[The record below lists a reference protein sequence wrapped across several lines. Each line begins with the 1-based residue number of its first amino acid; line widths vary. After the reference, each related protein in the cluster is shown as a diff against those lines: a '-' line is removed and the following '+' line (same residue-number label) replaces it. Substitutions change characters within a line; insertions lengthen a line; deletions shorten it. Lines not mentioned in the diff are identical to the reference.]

1 MEDTAF
7 TLQPVV
13 IEICSGSAGLSAA
26 LRRLGFQVF
35 AIDHSANRHSPK
47 VRTLVI
53 DVSNSQQLE
62 LLESLLMFSK
72 PFYVHLG
79 LPCGTCSRARE
90 KPMPKSLGGHMGP
103 QPLRDANNLMGLP
116 HLQGSDLVKVTLAN
130 KLYRA
135 AVLVLLWC
143 YKLGCL
149 VSLENPSRSW
159 LWQLLALLVQETN
172 NGPFI
177 PWYSL
182 LESVYFDACAHGSM
196 RDKRTKLLA
205 TEGLFTSLA
214 LDCPRDHQHA
224 SWRPFRTEAG
234 VVFPTAMEA
243 EYPSLLCTRMAEC
256 ARLRAEQL
264 SVVPSIQPRPKELLN
279 LGLGQQTLRH
289 EPLIP
294 EYSIIEWLDK
304 PSPLESHKLLAA
316 PLSHGG
322 SNTEQQEGT
331 EGTET
336 GEDMQESNRKRH
348 KGAFKY
354 GVCHTPEQFLAKAE
368 KVVHPMDDES
378 YLHEATKEAIKKV
391 VHTDPLV
398 LAKERLA
405 IVFNLR
411 KLTEELR
418 EQEAA
423 LKQSL
428 HPDVRKCTESKNI
441 ALFEHVLQQLGFWD
455 MGVVALLKEGVPL
468 VGLQAAPPGY
478 KQQLVPATMTEKE
491 LLQTAQWR
499 RKSLMCNS
507 KQFSQEDEQALL
519 DTTNEE
525 VSRGFLQGPYTEQ
538 EISVLLETEEWSL
551 NPRFALFQGTSGK
564 VRVIDDAKK
573 SAVNSAYTSTVK
585 LQLQDIDYAANMVLA
600 IMAEAAAA
608 GVPLSDW
615 KGKTFDLSK
624 AYKQMAILPSHQKHA
639 VVGFPISGKWKFY
652 RSVSLPFGCAGSV
665 YGFVR
670 VSQALWFIVTK
681 LLSAVTSHY
690 FDDFPTL
697 ERAAGCR
704 VLTLAFSAVLDMLG
718 WAHAKE
724 GDKALNFA
732 EAFDLLGV
740 TFDLSRVPSGVLQV
754 SNKSSRIS
762 KICTLLDS
770 IATSEDITAAKASE
784 IQGLLNFA
792 VGFFTG
798 KSLKHLVAAF
808 MPFAD
813 QPTAVRSGELKDL
826 CEYAKSRL
834 TSLGP
839 RTHTLR
845 GERRPVL
852 IFTDG
857 AWEDGSATAGV
868 IIADGSFR
876 IGCIIMVPEAL
887 VKHWLEFAGEQII
900 SQIELWALVA
910 VRWFFRWKLENRR
923 LISWV
928 DNEAARISAIK
939 ASSPSRTMRALTRL
953 LADMEVLWPVYS
965 WVERVCSFS
974 NPGDCRPGINSQKPC
989 NDSK

>member
-1 MEDTAF
+1 M
-7 TLQPVV
+7 
-13 IEICSGSAGLSAA
+13 
-26 LRRLGFQVF
+26 
-35 AIDHSANRHSPK
+35 
-47 VRTLVI
+47 
-53 DVSNSQQLE
+53 
-62 LLESLLMFSK
+62 
-72 PFYVHLG
+72 
-79 LPCGTCSRARE
+79 
-90 KPMPKSLGGHMGP
+90 
-103 QPLRDANNLMGLP
+103 
-116 HLQGSDLVKVTLAN
+116 
-130 KLYRA
+130 
-135 AVLVLLWC
+135 
-143 YKLGCL
+143 
-149 VSLENPSRSW
+149 
-159 LWQLLALLVQETN
+159 
-172 NGPFI
+172 
-177 PWYSL
+177 
-182 LESVYFDACAHGSM
+182 
-196 RDKRTKLLA
+196 
-205 TEGLFTSLA
+205 
-214 LDCPRDHQHA
+214 
-224 SWRPFRTEAG
+224 
-234 VVFPTAMEA
+234 
-243 EYPSLLCTRMAEC
+243 
-256 ARLRAEQL
+256 
-264 SVVPSIQPRPKELLN
+264 
-279 LGLGQQTLRH
+279 
-289 EPLIP
+289 
-294 EYSIIEWLDK
+294 
-304 PSPLESHKLLAA
+304 
-316 PLSHGG
+316 
-322 SNTEQQEGT
+322 
-331 EGTET
+331 
-336 GEDMQESNRKRH
+336 
-348 KGAFKY
+348 
-354 GVCHTPEQFLAKAE
+354 
-368 KVVHPMDDES
+368 
-378 YLHEATKEAIKKV
+378 
-391 VHTDPLV
+391 
-398 LAKERLA
+398 
-405 IVFNLR
+405 
-411 KLTEELR
+411 
-418 EQEAA
+418 
-423 LKQSL
+423 
-428 HPDVRKCTESKNI
+428 RKCTESKNI

-507 KQFSQEDEQALL
+507 KQISEEDEQALL

-652 RSVSLPFGCAGSV
+652 RSVSLPFGCTGSV

-697 ERAAGCR
+697 ERDAGCR

-826 CEYAKSRL
+826 CEYAKSML

-839 RTHTLR
+839 RTHMLR

-857 AWEDGSATAGV
+857 AWEDGVSN
-868 IIADGSFR
+868 SWCYH
-876 IGCIIMVPEAL
+876 IGWFLSHWLHHHGARGLSEAL
-887 VKHWLEFAGEQII
+887 A
-900 SQIELWALVA
+900 
-910 VRWFFRWKLENRR
+910 
-923 LISWV
+923 
-928 DNEAARISAIK
+928 
-939 ASSPSRTMRALTRL
+939 
-953 LADMEVLWPVYS
+953 
-965 WVERVCSFS
+965 
-974 NPGDCRPGINSQKPC
+974 
-989 NDSK
+989 